1 MQKSNKM
8 SKRSF
13 EIKIQDNTKDILKLL
28 KTANKRG
35 LKAIGL
41 TAEGHAKEIITD
53 AGAVD
58 TGRLRNSI
66 TFALSGE
73 KADTEEYQGDHGEE
87 GGKYEGTAPDDENL
101 SLYLGT
107 NVVYA
112 EGIETGTHRNAGA
125 VEFIKGALTNA
136 EYVEEYK
143 QLLKDEL
150 ENS

>member
-1 MQKSNKM
+1 M
-8 SKRSF
+8 SF
-13 EIKIQDNTKDILKLL
+13 EIKIQDNTKELLKLVE
-28 KTANKRG
+28 KASKRG

-41 TAEGHAKEIITD
+41 TAEGHAKEIITE

-58 TGRLRNSI
+58 TGRYRNSI

-73 KADTEEYQGDHGEE
+73 GANIKAYKGDHGEE
-87 GGKYEGTAPDDENL
+87 GGTYEGTAPEDDNL

-112 EGIETGTHRNAGA
+112 EGLETGTHRKAGA
-125 VEFIKGALTNA
+125 VESIKGALTSS
-136 EYVEEYK
+136 EYVDEYK
-143 QLLKDEL
+143 QLLKEEL